1 MRYFKNPIN
10 GKQRNLSHSE
20 IARNFM
26 ICIFIFL
33 MQMTMAFTI
42 FSEVS
47 EELSS
52 TKEVS
57 TGEFFKIV
65 VVRLMC
71 AIALHMMIEGEVYQA
86 I

>member
-1 MRYFKNPIN
+1 
-10 GKQRNLSHSE
+10 
-20 IARNFM
+20 
-26 ICIFIFL
+26 
-33 MQMTMAFTI
+33 MTMAFTI

-57 TGEFFKIV
+57 TAEFFKIV

-86 I
+86 IQMMKFAIFRVPDDRIRYY

>member
-1 MRYFKNPIN
+1 
-10 GKQRNLSHSE
+10 
-20 IARNFM
+20 
-26 ICIFIFL
+26 

>member
-1 MRYFKNPIN
+1 
-10 GKQRNLSHSE
+10 
-20 IARNFM
+20 M

-33 MQMTMAFTI
+33 MQMTMTLTI
-42 FSEVS
+42 FYEVS
-47 EELSS
+47 DELNN

-57 TGEFFKIV
+57 AGEFLKIV
-65 VVRLMC
+65 LVRLMC